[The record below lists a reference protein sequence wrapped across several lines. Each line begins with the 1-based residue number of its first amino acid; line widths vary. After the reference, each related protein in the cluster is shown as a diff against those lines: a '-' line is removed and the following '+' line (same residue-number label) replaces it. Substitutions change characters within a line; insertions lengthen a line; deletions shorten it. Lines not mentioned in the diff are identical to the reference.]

1 MAKLILGGH
10 LSSCSTFFENKPD
23 EICSHLS
30 KKSVLRPISAKI
42 TSIGKGKEK
51 ASAEEKRKQA
61 IYGCTLSFYN
71 CYLAENLK
79 KVV

>member
-1 MAKLILGGH
+1 MAKLTLGGH
-10 LSSCSTFFENKPD
+10 LPSCSRFFENKPD

-51 ASAEEKRKQA
+51 ASAEERRKQA
-61 IYGCTLSFYN
+61 MVALLVFIIATWP
-71 CYLAENLK
+71 K
-79 KVV
+79 I